1 MSKYWHLKKT
11 EVSFKL
17 AFVSTDN
24 LVQNILKKLR
34 KQANLDNL
42 DTCFSHNAKNLFL
55 QERLSTRLCPHA
67 VLRFS

>member
-1 MSKYWHLKKT
+1 MSKYWYLKKT

-42 DTCFSHNAKNLFL
+42 DTCFFA
-55 QERLSTRLCPHA
+55 
-67 VLRFS
+67 

>member
-42 DTCFSHNAKNLFL
+42 DTCFFA
-55 QERLSTRLCPHA
+55 
-67 VLRFS
+67 